1 MTRTFYDRNAFKIL
15 LLAALCLGPTLVGA
29 LRTLKSNKNDVADW
43 LPDQYPETKTFKWF
57 RKHFANEQF
66 ILASWDGCTLDDQRL
81 KLMTGKLAP
90 PVPVEQPPAELPA
103 APGARSLSQNRQA
116 GGTPAPQGGFG
127 IGAKAPRADQ
137 PTPRY
142 FKDDVVTGKML
153 LEHLTSDQ
161 IKLGD
166 EEALERL
173 KGTLIGADGK
183 TTCIVLTLSDE
194 GKRHLREAVK
204 TVRRVAT
211 QECAIPLET
220 LHLGGPP
227 VDNVA
232 IDEAGEQSLYRLAGL
247 AAVIGLVVSWWCLRS
262 ARLIALVFASG
273 IYGAAA
279 SLAIVWW
286 SPLAL
291 GHAPGWVSMNAILLT
306 MPSLVYVA
314 TISGAIHLSNYYR
327 DELAEGHA
335 LAGAPERAIK
345 HAALPLTLATV
356 TTAVGLLTLCYSE
369 LVPIVLFGFYS
380 ALGVIVS
387 MLLLFFY
394 LPACFQVWAGAF
406 AAEAAAKA
414 RAHDAAQAADAP
426 RSLGDI
432 AGAPI
437 WRGAG
442 QWVIRRHG
450 LVAAGC
456 LCVLAICMYG
466 TTKIQTSVHLMK
478 LFPPDAKIL
487 ADYQWLEHNLG
498 DLVPME
504 VVLRLDQ
511 EHCHLD
517 FLQRM
522 ELVERVQA
530 RLAGIPDVGGVLSA
544 VTFAPHL
551 PRPEEYKDKG
561 GLGGAI
567 GRLAGVR
574 NRYTLV
580 RKQFNK
586 YLEEHRDD
594 FIQGDYLSEENGN
607 DLWRISA
614 RVGALKD
621 VDFGDLLVAIKA
633 HVDPAIDAERA
644 GGVEGLE
651 VVYTGLVPLVYKAQ
665 QSLLQGL
672 IWGFISDFI
681 LITIVMMVAV
691 RDWSAGL
698 ILALPSIFPAA
709 VVFGVMGLMGIVVDI
724 GTVMAPSV
732 ALGVTVDD
740 VVHFM
745 IQYRGGLKLGL
756 NRRDSVMLAYKGC
769 ATAMYQSWGVIGLGL
784 SVFALSRFTPT
795 QRFGYM
801 MVTLLTSALVGNL
814 LLLPALLAS
823 PLGGLFGRRFTR
835 NRPVSPTSAPPPHEA
850 GRPGAAR
857 GGIRENSEASVRIH
871 SAEQLARE
879 HARRGL
885 P

>member
-1 MTRTFYDRNAFKIL
+1 MTTFYQRNAFRIL
-15 LLAALCLGPTLVGA
+15 VISSLCWGPTMIGA
-29 LRTLKSNKNDVADW
+29 FRALKSNKNEVADW
-43 LPDQYPETKTFKWF
+43 LPEQYAETTTFKWF

-81 KLMTGKLAP
+81 RLMTAKLVP
-90 PVPVEQPPAELPA
+90 PPPTEPPAWAHDATNGKKDGKP
-103 APGARSLSQNRQA
+103 P
-116 GGTPAPQGGFG
+116 
-127 IGAKAPRADQ
+127 
-137 PTPRY
+137 PRY
-142 FKDDVVTGKML
+142 FKDEVVSGRML
-153 LEHLTSDQ
+153 LERLTSDQ

-166 EEALERL
+166 DEALERI
-173 KGTLIGADGK
+173 KGTLIGDDGQ
-183 TTCIVLTLSDE
+183 TTCLVLTLTDE
-194 GKRHLREAVK
+194 GKQHLRDSVK
-204 TVRRVAT
+204 LVRRVAAE
-211 QECAIPLET
+211 ECAISPKT

-247 AAVIGLVVSWWCLRS
+247 AAVIGLAISWWCLRS
-262 ARLIALVFASG
+262 ARLIFMVFSAG

-286 SPLAL
+286 SPLVL
-291 GHAPGWVSMNAILLT
+291 GHWQGTISMNAILLT

-327 DELAEGHA
+327 DELAEGHG
-335 LAGAPERAIK
+335 LQGAPERAIK

-369 LVPIVLFGFYS
+369 LVPIKLFGFFS
-380 ALGVIVS
+380 AMGVIVS
-387 MLLLFFY
+387 MLLLFFF
-394 LPACFQVWAGAF
+394 LPACFQVWPL
-406 AAEAAAKA
+406 AAAVESAVMERVPGAGHVHEAHVA
-414 RAHDAAQAADAP
+414 RPVADITRA
-426 RSLGDI
+426 RF
-432 AGAPI
+432 

-442 QWVIRRHG
+442 EIIIRRHG
-450 LVAAGC
+450 AVSLGC
-456 LCVLAICMYG
+456 LLILGICAYG
-466 TTKIQTSVHLMK
+466 MTKVQTSVHLMK

-487 ADYQWLEHNLG
+487 TDYQWLETHLG

-504 VVLRLDQ
+504 VVLKMDHQ
-511 EHCHLD
+511 ACELD
-517 FLQRM
+517 FLERM

-530 RLAGIPDVGGVLSA
+530 KLKEIPDVGGVLSA
-544 VTFAPHL
+544 VSFVPHL
-551 PRPEEYKDKG
+551 PRAEEYKTKP
-561 GLGGAI
+561 
-567 GRLAGVR
+567 GVFSTIAR
-574 NRYTLV
+574 IAVKDRYKLV
-580 RKQFNK
+580 REKYTK

-594 FIQGDYLSEENGN
+594 FVKGDYLADEDGK

-621 VDFGDLLVAIKA
+621 LDFGDLLKTIEN
-633 HVDPAIDAERA
+633 HVDPVVKDDLAD
-644 GGVEGLE
+644 GGKGIE
-651 VVYTGLVPLVYKAQ
+651 VVYTGLVPLVNKAQ
-665 QSLLQGL
+665 RSLLQGL

-709 VVFGVMGLMGIVVDI
+709 VVFGVMGWAGIVVDI

-756 NRRDSVMLAYKGC
+756 DRRGAVMLAYKGC

-784 SVFALSRFTPT
+784 SVFALSQFTPT

-801 MVTLLTSALVGNL
+801 MVTLLTSALIGNL

-823 PLGGLFGRRFTR
+823 PLGGLFGRRYTKKR
-835 NRPVSPTSAPPPHEA
+835 VAGSPVPAPAGLHDA
-850 GRPGAAR
+850 GRTAGV
-857 GGIRENSEASVRIH
+857 GGLRMH
-871 SAEQLARE
+871 SAEH
-879 HARRGL
+879 HAGERSRRGMGT
-885 P
+885 

>member
-1 MTRTFYDRNAFKIL
+1 MTRTFYERNAFKIL
-15 LLAALCLGPTLVGA
+15 FVATLCLGPTAVGA
-29 LRTLKSNKNDVADW
+29 LRALKSNKNDVADW
-43 LPDQYPETKTFKWF
+43 LPDQYEETTTFKWF
-57 RKHFANEQF
+57 RRHFANEQF

-81 KLMTGKLAP
+81 KLMTGKLVPPPPAEDAPPTP
-90 PVPVEQPPAELPA
+90 PVPT
-103 APGARSLSQNRQA
+103 GANAS
-116 GGTPAPQGGFG
+116 
-127 IGAKAPRADQ
+127 KAPKPA
-137 PTPRY
+137 PRY
-142 FKDDVVTGKML
+142 FKDEVVSGKKL
-153 LEHLTSDQ
+153 LERLTGEQ

-166 EEALERL
+166 DEALERL

-194 GKRHLREAVK
+194 GKRHVREAVNH
-204 TVRRVAT
+204 VRRIASE
-211 QECAIPLET
+211 ECNIPLDSPKGE

-227 VDNVA
+227 VDNTA
-232 IDEAGEQSLYRLAGL
+232 IDEAGEQSLYRLVGL
-247 AAVIGLVVSWWCLRS
+247 AGVIGLAISWWCLRS
-262 ARLIALVFASG
+262 MKLVVLVFATG

-286 SPLAL
+286 SPLFV
-291 GHAPGWVSMNAILLT
+291 GHVQGTVSMNAILLT

-327 DELAEGHA
+327 DELAEGHG

-369 LVPIVLFGFYS
+369 LVPIKLFGFYS

-387 MLLLFFY
+387 VLLLFFY
-394 LPACFQVWAGAF
+394 LPACFQVWPLRDV
-406 AAEAAAKA
+406 AAAAMIERA
-414 RAHDAAQAADAP
+414 RGADRATDVT
-426 RSLGDI
+426 RALGDI
-432 AGAPI
+432 TRSPI

-442 QWVIRRHG
+442 EWIIKRHG
-450 LVAAGC
+450 IVAAGC
-456 LCVLAICMYG
+456 LCVLAICTYG
-466 TTKIQTSVHLMK
+466 MTKIQTSVHLMK
-478 LFPPDAKIL
+478 LFPPDAKIRN
-487 ADYQWLEHNLG
+487 DYQWLESNLG

-504 VVLRLDQ
+504 VIVKLDQ
-511 EHCHLD
+511 ERCKLD
-517 FLQRM
+517 FLERM

-530 RLAGIPDVGGVLSA
+530 RLAEIPEVGGVLSA

-551 PRPEEYKDKG
+551 PRAEEYKDKG
-561 GLGGAI
+561 GI
-567 GRLAGVR
+567 GSVFTRVAGVR
-574 NRYTLV
+574 NRYKRV
-580 RKQFNK
+580 REQYNK
-586 YLEEHRDD
+586 YLEKHRDE
-594 FIQGDYLSEENGN
+594 FIHGDYLSEENGQ

-621 VDFGDLLVAIKA
+621 VDFGELLVAIKE

-644 GGVEGLE
+644 DGIEGLE

-665 QSLLQGL
+665 RSLLQGL
-672 IWGFISDFI
+672 IWGFVSDFV
-681 LITIVMMVAV
+681 LITIVMMIAV

-709 VVFGVMGLMGIVVDI
+709 VVFGVMGWAGIVIDI

-745 IQYRGGLKLGL
+745 IQYRNGLKLGL
-756 NRRDSVMLAYKGC
+756 DRRASVMFAYKGC

-784 SVFALSRFTPT
+784 SVFALSQFTPT

-801 MVTLLTSALVGNL
+801 MVTLLTAALAGNL

-823 PLGGLFGRRFTR
+823 PLGGLFGRRFTKTR
-835 NRPVSPTSAPPPHEA
+835 AAMPPMPQPPGAAPPPHDV
-850 GRPGAAR
+850 GRPLGVP
-857 GGIRENSEASVRIH
+857 GVRMH
-871 SAEQLARE
+871 TAEQLASE
-879 HARRGL
+879 HLRRGFH